1 MIMDDASPITIDM
14 AGLAEAVER
23 LPAEAV
29 DALPFGSIKLD
40 QDGVVSFY
48 SAAESKLSGYGSRP
62 ALGKSFFV
70 EMAPCMDTPAFRGR
84 IERAR
89 AAGKYDL
96 EFGWIGDFS
105 DRSRELRVRVMPA
118 SDGGCWIFISRE

>member
-1 MIMDDASPITIDM
+1 MGGASLITFDM

-23 LPAEAV
+23 LPLDIV
-29 DALPFGSIKLD
+29 DSLPFGSIRLD
-40 QDGVVSFY
+40 HDGLVTFY
-48 SAAESKLSGYGSRP
+48 SAAEAKLSGYGSRP
-62 ALGKSFFV
+62 ALDKAFFV
-70 EMAPCMDTPAFRGR
+70 EVAPCMDTPAFRGR

-105 DRSRELRVRVMPA
+105 DRSRQLQVRVQPA
-118 SDGGCWIFISRE
+118 SDGGYWVFISRD